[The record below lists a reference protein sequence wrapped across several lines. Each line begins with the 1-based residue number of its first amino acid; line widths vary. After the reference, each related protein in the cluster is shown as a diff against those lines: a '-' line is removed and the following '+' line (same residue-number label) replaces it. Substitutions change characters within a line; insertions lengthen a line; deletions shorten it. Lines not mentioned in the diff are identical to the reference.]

1 MAAIDELLAA
11 LEKQPGQGR
20 QSPVYAFLWTNY
32 AKLQSRLTP
41 RARPNWAVIAEEFAR
56 LGVLDGRGKPPTAER
71 VRKVWWQVGK
81 DKAGVIT
88 RRKRTPQPAPAAATQ
103 PARIAPVK
111 PTLPVAV
118 TPDDDDDD
126 DDDGMTT
133 PSLR

>member
-81 DKAGVIT
+81 DKAGVTT
-88 RRKRTPQPAPAAATQ
+88 RRKRTPPPPPQSPPTAATQ
-103 PARIAPVK
+103 PARTAPVK
-111 PTLPVAV
+111 PTLPVV
-118 TPDDDDDD
+118 ITPDDDDDD
-126 DDDGMTT
+126 ITT